1 MKERKKEE
9 IHRNRKEIDIMRVLE
24 NKKKESK
31 RKKNAS
37 PHPFV

>member
-1 MKERKKEE
+1 MNERKKEKKKY
-9 IHRNRKEIDIMRVLE
+9 IEIDVMRELE

-31 RKKNAS
+31 RNKKAS